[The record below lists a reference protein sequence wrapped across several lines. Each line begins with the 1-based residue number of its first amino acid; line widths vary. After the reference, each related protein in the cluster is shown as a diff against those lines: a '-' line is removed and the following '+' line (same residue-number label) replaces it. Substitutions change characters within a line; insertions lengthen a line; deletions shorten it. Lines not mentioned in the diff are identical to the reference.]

1 MANLTFSEKQ
11 LIETVFG
18 MSGGY
23 VLNFSNREFEEFMKD
38 VVSYNIYAKY
48 PGLSKAKMLRSYIQD
63 ESDIYVGKV
72 IIMLLNYMRDNNLIS
87 DDIKEKADKLYEFGK
102 TKLGKKNDINRQ
114 SAQPKIHS
122 EINYSALNTS
132 LLDIEKYDT
141 QQAKGYAFEKYINT
155 LFNNFNLEPRASYR
169 TEFDQIDGSFTF
181 NGNTIL
187 VEAKYKRNE
196 IPKNDLILFS
206 NKIETKSP
214 FAKGLF
220 ISYSPIEEK
229 AIEYYANRSARI
241 TILTVAEL
249 FIMCEHNYPLPTVL
263 QKKFR
268 ALDETGCIFKHIM
281 QLM

>member
-1 MANLTFSEKQ
+1 MALSSNLFLTYCLNAS
-11 LIETVFG
+11 LI
-18 MSGGY
+18 
-23 VLNFSNREFEEFMKD
+23 
-38 VVSYNIYAKY
+38 
-48 PGLSKAKMLRSYIQD
+48 
-63 ESDIYVGKV
+63 
-72 IIMLLNYMRDNNLIS
+72 
-87 DDIKEKADKLYEFGK
+87 
-102 TKLGKKNDINRQ
+102 
-114 SAQPKIHS
+114 
-122 EINYSALNTS
+122 
-132 LLDIEKYDT
+132 
-141 QQAKGYAFEKYINT
+141 
-155 LFNNFNLEPRASYR
+155 
-169 TEFDQIDGSFTF
+169 

>member
-1 MANLTFSEKQ
+1 
-11 LIETVFG
+11 
-18 MSGGY
+18 
-23 VLNFSNREFEEFMKD
+23 MKD
-38 VVSYNIYAKY
+38 VVSYNIYVKY

-63 ESDIYVGKV
+63 ESDVYVGKV
-72 IIMLLNYMRDNNLIS
+72 IIMLLNYMRDNKLIN

-102 TKLGKKNDINRQ
+102 MKLGKKNDTNRQ
-114 SAQPKIHS
+114 SSQTKTHS
-122 EINYSALNTS
+122 KINYSALNTS
-132 LLDIEKYDT
+132 LLNIEKCDT

-155 LFNNFNLEPRASYR
+155 LFNEFNLEPRASYR
-169 TEFDQIDGSFTF
+169 TDFDQIDGSFTL
-181 NGNTIL
+181 NGSTIL

-206 NKIETKSP
+206 QKIETKSP

-229 AIEYYANRSARI
+229 AIEYYSNRSARI

-268 ALDETGCIFKHIM
+268 TLDETGCIFKHIM